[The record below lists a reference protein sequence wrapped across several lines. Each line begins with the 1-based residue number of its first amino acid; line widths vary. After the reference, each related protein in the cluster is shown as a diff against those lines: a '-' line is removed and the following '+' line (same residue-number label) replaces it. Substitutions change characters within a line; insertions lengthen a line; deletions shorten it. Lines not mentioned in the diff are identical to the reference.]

1 LKSSD
6 GALVQATG
14 KVVHLLNYR
23 PDESTVDRLVETALE
38 HRLGSVKLRY
48 DLDPSLQ
55 PKLQGS
61 LDRQLRRR
69 HGDREGFLA
78 QHPHGDVLMLCVCPG
93 SAGETGP
100 I

>member
-1 LKSSD
+1 MELLKFP
-6 GALVQATG
+6 L
-14 KVVHLLNYR
+14 
-23 PDESTVDRLVETALE
+23 DESTVDRLVEMALD

-48 DLDPSLQ
+48 DLDPNLQ

-69 HGDREGFLA
+69 RGDRQGFVA
-78 QHPHGDVLMLCVCPG
+78 QHPHGEVLMLCVCP
-93 SAGETGP
+93 SPAKETDS